1 MTKFGDFN
9 FVINN
14 QTCGTCERPV
24 LAAHHLEWMGVGFL
38 PAFWSGRGGLFGS
51 QVLNIRDGGNFEKRA
66 RESRSVDEIPE

>member
-1 MTKFGDFN
+1 MSDLTYS
-9 FVINN
+9 
-14 QTCGTCERPV
+14 RSP
-24 LAAHHLEWMGVGFL
+24 AGVDGFWVL